1 MYVAPCM
8 ILEQR
13 LALVYLYPR
22 NIATLAMRVVQ
33 VTFDFAVGIASIL
46 GLLVG
51 IFSLVFSI
59 KAWKKATGAE
69 KAAKEAHEA
78 VRRGNA
84 ADELQLLAG
93 LAKELLACVQNEQ
106 ALAAAVRGRDLVAGI
121 NQARLRW
128 RAYFP
133 SPEVEQRLEGI
144 GTEGEK
150 ISKALSIRK
159 GEITAP
165 ERERLLKF
173 CHNALS
179 ILSGEAGRMAGH
191 VDTTFSGR

>member
-1 MYVAPCM
+1 M
-8 ILEQR
+8 LEQR
-13 LALVYLYPR
+13 LALVYLYSR
-22 NIATLAMRVVQ
+22 KIAVLAMRVVQ
-33 VTFDFAVGIASIL
+33 VTFDFVVGIASLL

-51 IFSLVFSI
+51 IFGLVFSV
-59 KAWKKATGAE
+59 KSWKKATAAE
-69 KAAKEAHEA
+69 QAAKEAREA

-106 ALAAAVRGRDLVAGI
+106 AQAAAVRGRDLVAGI

-133 SPEVEQRLEGI
+133 SPEVEQRLEEI
-144 GTEGEK
+144 GREVEK

-159 GEITAP
+159 DSITAA
-165 ERERLLKF
+165 ERARLLSF
-173 CHNALS
+173 CHNALR
-179 ILSGEAGRMAGH
+179 ILTGEAGRMASHIESGL
-191 VDTTFSGR
+191 SGR

>member
-1 MYVAPCM
+1 MRLLTKWEVA
-8 ILEQR
+8 
-13 LALVYLYPR
+13 V
-22 NIATLAMRVVQ
+22 
-33 VTFDFAVGIASIL
+33 DIASIA
-46 GLLVG
+46 GLFVTMAGLWYSV
-51 IFSLVFSI
+51 
-59 KAWKKATGAE
+59 KAWRGAIAAE
-69 KAAKEAHEA
+69 KAAKEAREA

-106 ALAAAVRGRDLVAGI
+106 PQAAAVRGRDLVAGI

-133 SPEVEQRLEGI
+133 SPEVEQRLEQI
-144 GTEGEK
+144 GTEVEK

-159 GEITAP
+159 GQITAA

-173 CHNALS
+173 CHNALR
-179 ILSGEAGRMAGH
+179 ILSGEAGRMASHIESGP
-191 VDTTFSGR
+191 SGR